1 MPGTQ
6 EKECGNYKDHSL
18 VGAKE
23 WAKEILKQGISSD
36 PFERKIVGVPKDTVF
51 NVNDFKGYY
60 SPTQKNKLLLYIDV
74 IYKKII
80 QNNMPFLYFI
90 RDKIFNKKPAK

>member
-1 MPGTQ
+1 MCIRDSYRVLDPGY
-6 EKECGNYKDHSL
+6 CYP
-18 VGAKE
+18 VGFE
-23 WAKEILKQGISSD
+23 V